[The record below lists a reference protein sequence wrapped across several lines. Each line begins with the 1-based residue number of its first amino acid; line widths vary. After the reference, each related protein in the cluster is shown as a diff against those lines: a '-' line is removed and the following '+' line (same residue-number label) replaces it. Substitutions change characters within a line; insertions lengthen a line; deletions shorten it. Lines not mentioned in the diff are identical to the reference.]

1 MDDEED
7 LLSEA
12 MVLPREER
20 LAFIEA
26 KCGSNSEL
34 KDRVV
39 SILQVGAIV
48 EASATDNDSWLVGSL
63 SLGQTIGLAG
73 NETNQHSRSLFP
85 GMSFDERFRLI
96 QRIGAGGM
104 GEVWV
109 ADQLLPIKR
118 RVAIKV
124 IRDGFESSQSLL
136 RFELERQTLAMLD
149 HPNIA
154 KVLDGGIEKSADGH
168 LARPY
173 FAMEW
178 IQGVPLTKYCD
189 DARLTLNDRIKIFVT
204 VCMAV
209 QHAHQKGIIH
219 RDLKP
224 SNILVAI
231 FDGKPVPKVIDFGIA
246 KVNCIRLSDDLPQT
260 QVGTLIG
267 TLEYMSPEQA
277 EPNNLDIDTRSD
289 IYSLGVILY
298 ELLTSVQPFTRKSL
312 RELAFG
318 EMMRVIRDV
327 EPPKPSTRI
336 GSSEQLP
343 SIAASRQ
350 MDPKSLAAFIR
361 GDLDWIV
368 MRSLEKDRSLRY
380 ATAIDFA
387 LDLQRFLDNEPVNAH
402 PPSLPYRMRKIFNR
416 HRGKVIAATLVLA
429 ALLVGV
435 VGTTRGMFL
444 ARKESLRASTAENVA
459 RLQAMVA
466 SDERDKAILAETEA
480 QKQAEIARAVR
491 DFLQSDLLGQ
501 ANLFLQAK
509 TRLEDGGKSDSLKPD
524 PTIRQLLDRVANRF
538 DDSTFKSKLSSE
550 VEAELFEVLGN
561 TYRAIGETNKA
572 IGFLNRGLKL
582 FEKSYGALDPRSL
595 VCQVKLGRARL
606 QSGDPLSAISI
617 LEPAIAG
624 LKGVLGA
631 DHYDTLDA
639 ESALAW
645 ALRSAGRN
653 EAAILL
659 SESIRKRWESVPDST
674 IETLKILDDLAW
686 AYKDVDRIPESL
698 SICEQL
704 VPKFKMLVGV
714 EHPNTLIAIHHL
726 AWIYWIS
733 GRREEAIRTNEE
745 TWRGRSKI
753 FGSDHPETLWAL
765 HTLADFYSQM
775 KEHEKA
781 IELGLQVFEGRKK
794 ALGESHPQTI
804 SCQFKLAQYYLDSGN
819 EAEGLTGLIAL
830 SRVLEK
836 FEFQSTLS
844 IEILSALA
852 ECLDKQSKSSLE
864 IRQRIKAL
872 EERDDQKPLTKN

>member
-1 MDDEED
+1 MDEEE
-7 LLSEA
+7 LVSEA
-12 MVLPREER
+12 LALPEKER
-20 LAFIEA
+20 LAYVEA
-26 KCGSNSEL
+26 KCGSNLVL
-34 KDRVV
+34 KNRVV
-39 SILQVGAIV
+39 SILQTGAIL
-48 EASATDNDSWLVGSL
+48 EESATDNDFWLVGSL
-63 SLGQTIGLAG
+63 PLGQTKGLG
-73 NETNQHSRSLFP
+73 VHEVRQRGRSLFP
-85 GMSFDERFRLI
+85 EMSFDDRFRLI
-96 QRIGAGGM
+96 QKIGEGGM

-154 KVLDGGIEKSADGH
+154 KVLDGGIENSGEGN

-178 IQGVPLTKYCD
+178 IQGVPLSKYCD
-189 DARLTLNDRIKIFVT
+189 DARLNLNQRIKIFVT

-224 SNILVAI
+224 SNILIAI

-246 KVNCIRLSDDLPQT
+246 KVNCIRLNEDLPHT

-298 ELLTSVQPFTRKSL
+298 ELLTSVQPFTRQSL

-318 EMMRVIRDV
+318 EMLRVIRDV

-343 SIAASRQ
+343 RIAAARQ
-350 MDPKSLAAFIR
+350 MDPKGLAAFIR

-402 PPSLPYRMRKIFNR
+402 PPSLSYRMRKIFHR
-416 HRGKVIAATLVLA
+416 HRGKVMAASLVLL
-429 ALLVGV
+429 ALLAGV
-435 VGTTRGMFL
+435 IGTTRGMFL
-444 ARKESLRASTAENVA
+444 ARTESLRASNAENVA
-459 RLQAMVA
+459 RLQAKVA
-466 SDERDKAILAETEA
+466 SGERDKAFLAETEA
-480 QKQAEIARAVR
+480 QKQAEISRAVR

-501 ANLFLQAK
+501 ANLFTQARK
-509 TRLEDGGKSDSLKPD
+509 RPDESEKNESLKPD

-538 DDSTFKSKLSSE
+538 DDSNIKSKLTGE
-550 VEAELFEVLGN
+550 VEAELFEVIGN
-561 TYRAIGETNKA
+561 TYRAIGEFEKA
-572 IGFLNRGLKL
+572 IGFLNRGLRL
-582 FEKSYGALDPRSL
+582 FEQSYGASDPRSL

-606 QSGDPLSAISI
+606 QSGDPMSAISL

-624 LKGVLGA
+624 LKSVLGPV
-631 DHYDTLDA
+631 HLDTLDA

-659 SESIRKRWESVPDST
+659 SESIRRRWENVPDST
-674 IETLKILDDLAW
+674 METLKILDDLAW
-686 AYKDVDRIPESL
+686 AYKDVDRIPEAL
-698 SICEQL
+698 SIYEQL
-704 VPKFKMLVGV
+704 VPKFKILVGV
-714 EHPNTLIAIHHL
+714 EHPNTLIAMHHL

-733 GRREEAIRTNEE
+733 GRREEAVQINEE
-745 TWRGRSKI
+745 TWRGRNKI
-753 FGSDHPETLWAL
+753 FGFDHPETLWAM
-765 HTLADFYSQM
+765 HTLADFHSQM

-781 IELGLQVFEGRKK
+781 IELGIQVLEGRQKT
-794 ALGESHPQTI
+794 LGESHPQTI
-804 SCQFKLAQYYLDSGN
+804 SSYFQLAQFYLDAGN
-819 EAEGLTGLIAL
+819 EVEGMTRLIAL
-830 SRVLEK
+830 SQVLEK
-836 FEFQSTLS
+836 FEFQSKRS
-844 IEILSALA
+844 VEVLSALA
-852 ECLDKQSKSSLE
+852 ACLDKQSKSSKE
-864 IRQRIKAL
+864 IRERIRAL
-872 EERDDQKPLTKN
+872 NERDDQKPLIKD